1 MTAPPVAIADA
12 ENAIVKT
19 VSIFANATATAPK
32 DCSAAALTRAIQAGK
47 WRAAVEP
54 IRTRYAATYADA
66 LARGDDR
73 EAAVKAAKRAVG
85 DLKKALPAV
94 AFSGTFSYR
103 ASANLLG
110 HSGLLC
116 ADLDDLDAET
126 LARCRAR
133 LASDPHVW
141 SVFTS
146 PTGSG
151 LKAVFRVPADAGRH
165 SASFAAVRDYVL
177 AKCDVEID
185 EACKDLARLCF
196 VSDDL
201 DATLNENAVE
211 LPVAYLAEPA
221 APKPPPKAPAAARD
235 ATATA
240 PDLAK
245 RLAIARELFG
255 EPDTTTKP
263 PRLLVKCPGIS
274 SHTNGD
280 APTDCEL
287 HLDGAPNL
295 SCLHNSCRAAVETAN
310 HELQSRI
317 GKAEYSAPHGNF
329 GSMASEWLTPKPLP
343 ADLPAVQPFDFACL
357 PGTLRPW
364 LEDIAERMQCPP
376 DYPAVGAI
384 IALGSIVGRKVGIRP
399 KRQDDW
405 LIVPNL
411 WGMAVGRPGL
421 MKTPALEQALAPLNR
436 LAAEAMEKYEA
447 KSEEH
452 AVSTLLDDQRAKL
465 AEKAIF
471 GLLKGG
477 NEAAARELATAN
489 LQNTDTAPVLR
500 RFKVND
506 PTVEKLGELL
516 NENPNGLLLHRDEL
530 VGFLKS
536 LDKEGREDS
545 RAFFLEAWNGTG
557 DFTSDRIGRG
567 TVRIEAVTVS
577 ILGAIQPGPLSDY
590 LRQAVRCGAGDDGLL
605 QRFQLAVWPDT
616 AKEWRNVDRWPDTK
630 AKNDAFE
637 IFCYLDTLSAAAL
650 GADTADRIPFL
661 RFSPGA
667 QDRFDVWRAELEK
680 ILRSDCD
687 HPAFEAHLAKYRKL
701 VPALALVLHLANR
714 DTGPVT
720 LAALEQSLLWA
731 NYLESH
737 ARRIYSAV
745 LRPDAGAARE
755 LAKHLQRGDLPAKF
769 TLRETYRKGW
779 TGLASKE
786 DAEAATEILCDLG
799 WIRPA
804 YGSAVASGRPA
815 SPTFETHPLFSEP
828 PAKRTDK
835 TDTTPLGEVLAVSSV
850 TPAPCA
856 ESFSAYEVD
865 PEPVPAAPAFAYH
878 QPEALL
884 L

>member
-1 MTAPPVAIADA
+1 MTAPPLAIADA

-19 VSIFANATATAPK
+19 VSVFANATATAPK
-32 DCSAAALTRAIQAGK
+32 DCRAAALTRAIQAGK

-54 IRTRYAATYADA
+54 ISTRYAATYAEA

-73 EAAVKAAKRAVG
+73 EAAVKAAKRAVA

-103 ASANLLG
+103 ASANLLE

-116 ADLDDLDAET
+116 ADLDDLDAEA

-151 LKAVFRVPADAGRH
+151 LKAVFRVPAAADRH
-165 SASFAAVRDYVL
+165 AASFAAVQLHVRQT
-177 AKCDVEID
+177 CGVEID

-196 VSDDL
+196 VSDDPE
-201 DATLNENAVE
+201 ATLNENAIE
-211 LPVAYLAEPA
+211 LPV
-221 APKPPPKAPAAARD
+221 
-235 ATATA
+235 
-240 PDLAK
+240 PDLAQ

-263 PRLLVKCPGIS
+263 PRMLVKCPGIS
-274 SHTNGD
+274 SHTNSN

-287 HLDGAPNL
+287 HLAGAPNIF
-295 SCLHNSCRAAVETAN
+295 CQHNSCRAAIETAN

-384 IALGSIVGRKVGIRP
+384 IALGSIIGRKVGIRP

-436 LAAEAMEKYEA
+436 LAAEAMEKYETQ
-447 KSEEH
+447 SQEH

-465 AEKAIF
+465 AEKAIL

-489 LQNTDTAPVLR
+489 LQTTDTAPVLR

-637 IFCYLDTLSAAAL
+637 IFCYLDTLSAATL
-650 GADTADRIPFL
+650 GADTADGIPFL
-661 RFSPGA
+661 RFAPAA
-667 QDRFDVWRAELEK
+667 QDRFDLWRAELER

-720 LAALEQSLLWA
+720 LTALEQSLLWA

-804 YGSAVASGRPA
+804 YGSATANGRPA

-828 PAKRTDK
+828 PAKGTDK
-835 TDTTPLGEVLAVSSV
+835 TDTTPMGEVLAVSSV
-850 TPAPCA
+850 APAPCA
-856 ESFSAYEVD
+856 ESFSPYEVD
-865 PEPVPAAPAFAYH
+865 PEPVPAAPAFAN
-878 QPEALL
+878 QEPEEMLL
-884 L
+884 